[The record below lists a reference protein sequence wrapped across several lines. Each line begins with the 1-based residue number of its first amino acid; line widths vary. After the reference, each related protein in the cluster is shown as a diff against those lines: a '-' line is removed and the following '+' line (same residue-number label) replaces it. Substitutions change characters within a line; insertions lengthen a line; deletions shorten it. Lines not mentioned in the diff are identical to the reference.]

1 MVLAEYSEK
10 QDGFKEKPLGRVRR
24 TRLGLGAQEAQEQIG
39 EQVSLQLTVHLRLTL
54 RGQLSL

>member
-39 EQVSLQLTVHLRLTL
+39 EQVSL
-54 RGQLSL
+54 

>member
-24 TRLGLGAQEAQEQIG
+24 MRLGLGAQEAQEQIG
-39 EQVSLQLTVHLRLTL
+39 EQVSLQLTVHLRPTL

>member
-24 TRLGLGAQEAQEQIG
+24 TRLVLGAQEAQEQIG
-39 EQVSLQLTVHLRLTL
+39 EQVSLQLTVHLRPTL